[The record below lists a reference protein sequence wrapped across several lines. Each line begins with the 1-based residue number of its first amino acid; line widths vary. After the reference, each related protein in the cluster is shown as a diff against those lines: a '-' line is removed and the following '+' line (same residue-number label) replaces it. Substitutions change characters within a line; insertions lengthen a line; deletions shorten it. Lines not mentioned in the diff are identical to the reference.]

1 LAGRKTPYPVV
12 PGLTDTRRGELQ
24 NIIADHRQKYPAKH
38 RTQEELQQLHD
49 KAFSLLANHMMSNMK
64 IRKSEQRRDALL
76 ARLNVDAEQLLGAP
90 KLHEVTSDILDAF
103 TSRSA
108 PVITRAQQCHNE
120 EMRRLKLPWWKK
132 LWDEDELEGTGERL
146 KAEDNERLNF

>member
-1 LAGRKTPYPVV
+1 MLYF
-12 PGLTDTRRGELQ
+12 LQ
-24 NIIADHRQKYPAKH
+24 LCLKFNQTKGKNS
-38 RTQEELQQLHD
+38 TTHD
-49 KAFSLLANHMMSNMK
+49 FAIFS
-64 IRKSEQRRDALL
+64 
-76 ARLNVDAEQLLGAP
+76 GAP
-90 KLHEVTSDILDAF
+90 KLHEVTSDIFDAF